1 MIDTESNRLLWRD
14 TSSAAATDPIGL
26 RQQISR
32 RLRDGLFPLLGGASG
47 SMESATQP
55 RNAEAYDL
63 YLRSKPLTSDT
74 EPNLRGIDMLER
86 SVGLDPQFAPAW
98 SALGLRLYYDF
109 TYGAARTDVRMMAR
123 ARTAYERALSL
134 DPNLTEA
141 SQGLVIMTTEGGELQ
156 KADTMARDLVARRP
170 KDPQAHFA
178 LGYVLRY
185 AGLLEEA
192 GRECD
197 TALSLDPGNTGFRSC
212 FFVFLQKNEL
222 ARARDYLRLD
232 AGSDWS
238 KTREGNNLLRE
249 GKIDAAVAA
258 IGADFPEA
266 ALVLRKAAPAGDRNG
281 AATELEKIAMADRDP
296 ENSYYMAGF
305 LAFGGYREPA
315 LRLLRKS
322 VENNFLSYPAM
333 DTNPLF
339 DSIRKDPEFAAIRA
353 EAIGKQKEF
362 VAQRAAR

>member
-14 TSSAAATDPIGL
+14 TSSAAASDSIGL

-32 RLRDGLFPLLGGASG
+32 RLRDGLFPLLGGAPG

-109 TYGAARTDVRMMAR
+109 SYGAARSDPRRMGG
-123 ARTAYERALSL
+123 ARTAYETALSL
-134 DPNLTEA
+134 DRNLTEA

-156 KADTMARDLVARRP
+156 RADTMARDLVARRP

-178 LGYVLRY
+178 SAYVLRY

-238 KTREGNNLLRE
+238 KTRGGNILLRE
-249 GKIDAAVAA
+249 GKVDAAAAA
-258 IGADFPEA
+258 IEADF
-266 ALVLRKAAPAGDRNG
+266 RR
-281 AATELEKIAMADRDP
+281 
-296 ENSYYMAGF
+296 
-305 LAFGGYREPA
+305 
-315 LRLLRKS
+315 
-322 VENNFLSYPAM
+322 
-333 DTNPLF
+333 
-339 DSIRKDPEFAAIRA
+339 
-353 EAIGKQKEF
+353 
-362 VAQRAAR
+362 